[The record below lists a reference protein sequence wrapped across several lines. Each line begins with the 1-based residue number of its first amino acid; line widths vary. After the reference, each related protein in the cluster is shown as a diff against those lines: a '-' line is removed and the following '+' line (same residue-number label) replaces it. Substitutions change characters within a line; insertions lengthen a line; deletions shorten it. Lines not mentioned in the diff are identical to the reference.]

1 MTGASDNAVTIVG
14 GGMAGGLLAALLA
27 SDGVRVR
34 VLDGGPP
41 PRAPEEDHADL
52 RVSALT
58 LASQAMLQAVGAWA
72 LMPEARLC
80 AYHSMSVWDGDGTGE
95 VSFDAGQAG
104 APALGWLVENRSV
117 VAALYQRCLALGV
130 DWQGGQRLTALT
142 RQPDGWQLTL
152 ESGRSEQVAC
162 LVGADGAG
170 SFVRHHAGIP
180 APVRDTGHVALVAN
194 LVTGQPHRHCARQWF
209 LTSGPLAVL
218 PLFGD
223 GLQSSLVWS
232 AWPEEAEQLLAL
244 DEDSFSQA
252 LTRATGGQ
260 MGVIRVTGER
270 RAFPIAN
277 LHASD
282 YVRPGLA
289 LVGDAAHVVHPL
301 AGQGI
306 NLGLLDAGVL
316 AEEVLIARQRGLPL
330 FHDSAL
336 ARYQRR
342 RRGHNALM
350 QRSFLTLKTLFEQQ
364 ALPVRLVRN
373 TGMHWVNGSA
383 FLKRHLARAALGL
396 HGDVPS
402 LARSETVSAGVDP
415 A

>member
-1 MTGASDNAVTIVG
+1 MTGEREVGVTIVG

-27 SDGVRVR
+27 SAGVCVR
-34 VLDGGPP
+34 VLDGGP
-41 PRAPEEDHADL
+41 APEPPAGPADL

-58 LASQAMLQAVGAWA
+58 LASRTMLDSVGAWSLLSA
-72 LMPEARLC
+72 QRQC
-80 AYHSMSVWDGDGTGE
+80 AYRSMSVWDGDGTGE
-95 VSFDAGQAG
+95 VSFAAQEAGSDE
-104 APALGWLVENRSV
+104 LGWLVENRAV
-117 VAALYQRCLALGV
+117 AAALYQRCLALGV
-130 DWQGGQRLTALT
+130 DWQAGQRIT
-142 RQPDGWQLTL
+142 RLRHEGHLWHLQL
-152 ESGRSEQVAC
+152 ESGAQHTVAC

-194 LVTGQPHRHCARQWF
+194 LHTQQPHDDCARQWF
-209 LTSGPLAVL
+209 LASGPVAVL

-223 GLQSSLVWS
+223 GHQSSLVWS
-232 AWPEEAEQLLAL
+232 AWPDEAQRLAGL
-244 DEDSFSQA
+244 DDEAFSRE
-252 LTRATGGQ
+252 LTHATGSQLGQ
-260 MGVIRVTGER
+260 IRAVGER

-316 AEEVLIARQRGLPL
+316 AEEVLVARQRGLTL

-350 QRSFLTLKTLFEQQ
+350 QRSFLALKTLFEQQ
-364 ALPVRLVRN
+364 AMPLRLIRN
-373 TGMHWVNGSA
+373 TGMHWVNRSP
-383 FLKRHLARAALGL
+383 FVKRHLARAALGL
-396 HGDVPS
+396 HGDVPAS
-402 LARSETVSAGVDP
+402 GMPSTAPVNVDGL
-415 A
+415 